1 MDDKIYEIIAAY
13 LAQESMSEEEQ
24 QIVERWLQEHAGE
37 KDVELL
43 QGMFQSSRLMR
54 EKAVCRKE
62 SVLEQMEKKVR
73 HRQRNRWIG
82 WYYSGVAVVAVL
94 LGVALMF
101 WRSGMETEDF
111 GIPRYIQ
118 KMDVSKAYLKLNS
131 GAVVELDK
139 HQGAVIREDSIRIA
153 NVDYTLRYSHDSVV
167 PLEVKFDTLV
177 VPRGSEYNVMLAD
190 GTMVFLNAGS
200 EIYYPAAF
208 SGDKREVGLK
218 GEAYFEVAKDESRP
232 FFVQT
237 GDIRIRVL
245 GTSFNV
251 TSYPERERIETT
263 LEQGR
268 IQITNGKELIDV
280 VPGEQVIYD
289 KKNNLFEV
297 KFIDTKLY
305 TSWKDGY
312 YKFEQMPLEE
322 IMETLALWYDLNVFY
337 ANAEVKSL
345 EFTGRLRRYE
355 RVERL
360 FEKIEQT
367 DLVEFELNGNN
378 VVIRKK

>member
-37 KDVELL
+37 KDVEFL

-73 HRQRNRWIG
+73 HRQRNRRIG

>member
-24 QIVERWLQEHAGE
+24 QIVERWLQEHAEE

-73 HRQRNRWIG
+73 HRQRNRRIG